1 MTWTNETEGAWD
13 WWYPVGLIPY
23 DVTNIST
30 MSFLMA
36 GNSTLEIETSLCGPE
51 GCPMTLPVCRSCGTR
66 SFKWTTGDSDQDFAN
81 WNVTNDPSIDVP
93 SDYWEGTIWDD
104 WTVTV
109 DQDTPVVNR
118 LVVRGT
124 LIFEYDA
131 GRDVTLHAHYITVD
145 GGRIV
150 MGNASHPINNETT
163 ATVAL
168 HGDKYLSTKKINGE
182 WSKVYNFKR
191 LDLNGNLT
199 MYGRPTVATWRK
211 LGAHAFIGQKHLNLS
226 DSIDWD
232 IGDEVLLSS
241 SKHHGAGGHG
251 DASSP
256 AKVYASHVIR
266 DVSKDGRTPVPG
278 HRAHPRLCGRGRDGR
293 RRC

>member
-1 MTWTNETEGAWD
+1 MFESSWLNVTKLDQARHGLFHFDRNQGPPGYEPDGVTWTSETEGAWD

-36 GNSTLEIETSLCGPE
+36 GNSTLEIETSLYGP
-51 GCPMTLPVCRSCGTR
+51 GRPMALPVCRSCGTR

-81 WNVTNDPSIDVP
+81 WNVTNDPSIDMAATTGRAP
-93 SDYWEGTIWDD
+93 SGTTG
-104 WTVTV
+104 TVTV

-150 MGNASHPINNETT
+150 MGIASP
-163 ATVAL
+163 
-168 HGDKYLSTKKINGE
+168 
-182 WSKVYNFKR
+182 
-191 LDLNGNLT
+191 
-199 MYGRPTVATWRK
+199 P
-211 LGAHAFIGQKHLNLS
+211 
-226 DSIDWD
+226 
-232 IGDEVLLSS
+232 
-241 SKHHGAGGHG
+241 
-251 DASSP
+251 
-256 AKVYASHVIR
+256 
-266 DVSKDGRTPVPG
+266 
-278 HRAHPRLCGRGRDGR
+278 
-293 RRC
+293 

>member
-1 MTWTNETEGAWD
+1 M
-13 WWYPVGLIPY
+13 
-23 DVTNIST
+23 
-30 MSFLMA
+30 
-36 GNSTLEIETSLCGPE
+36 
-51 GCPMTLPVCRSCGTR
+51 
-66 SFKWTTGDSDQDFAN
+66 
-81 WNVTNDPSIDVP
+81 P

-104 WTVTV
+104 WTVTGRPGHARR
-109 DQDTPVVNR
+109 QR

-150 MGNASHPINNETT
+150 MGNASHPINNET

-232 IGDEVLLSS
+232 VGDEVLLSS

-251 DASSP
+251 GDMPSP
-256 AKVYASHVIR
+256 PRSTR
-266 DVSKDGRTPVPG
+266 RTLYG
-278 HRAHPRLCGRGRDGR
+278 THQRTGGLCTLTPRSPKIMWERS
-293 RRC
+293 